1 MKLQVIETY
10 RVLALLQDIK
20 NRISEYS
27 PIELENLCEVG
38 LEYIEEHSFEAYE

>member
-1 MKLQVIETY
+1 MTIQVIETY
-10 RVLALLQDIK
+10 RVLALLQNIK

-27 PIELENLCEVG
+27 PTELENLCDIG